1 MKEELIRNW
10 IELTALIKNNR
21 IIKSISYN
29 EAIILN
35 YAYEAFLQE
44 KGLYMQE
51 ILKKT
56 KMLKS
61 LCNRTLNQLIEK
73 KFLSK
78 SVVKNQVVVYFN
90 EDKVEDYIKIHQET
104 FSSLQPIFEVLDTED
119 QMDFI
124 RISEKLLRRLS

>member
-10 IELTALIKNNR
+10 IELTAIIKNNR

-29 EAIILN
+29 EAVILN

-78 SVVKNQVVVYFN
+78 SIVKNQVVVYFN
-90 EDKVEDYIKIHQET
+90 KDKVEDYIKIHQET
-104 FSSLQPIFEVLDTED
+104 FSSLQPVFEVLDTKD
-119 QMDFI
+119 QKDFI

>member
-1 MKEELIRNW
+1 R
-10 IELTALIKNNR
+10 
-21 IIKSISYN
+21 SYN